1 MDWQGITAII
11 GALAGLIAIL
21 GLVYN
26 LGRMNTKIDIL
37 WDAFK
42 AQALR
47 NTMKG
52 GTMESSSDYHLTPKG
67 RDMIPS
73 SLKDEIKLLAQKK
86 RINPGKVQTFQ
97 IVKMLGGVSRLAEEA
112 EKLDIDIQE
121 MIVMVET
128 YIHKHLGE

>member
-1 MDWQGITAII
+1 MNWEGITAII

-26 LGRMNTKIDIL
+26 LGKMNTKIEIL

-42 AQALR
+42 AQALQSTKKR
-47 NTMKG
+47 
-52 GTMESSSDYHLTPKG
+52 GTMESSSEYHLTQKG
-67 RDMIPS
+67 QDMIPP

-86 RINPGKVQTFQ
+86 RLNPGKAQTFE
-97 IVKMLGGVSRLAEEA
+97 IVKMLGGVPRLAEEA

-128 YIHKHLGE
+128 YIRKHLE